1 MNTSAEHDDRA
12 PLLEH
17 LIELRRRLLWSV
29 GGIFVAFLACWGFAS
44 EIFEFLAQPLIDAFG
59 DQADA
64 KLIYTS
70 LTEKFFVDIKIAFY
84 AGLFITFP
92 LVGFQLWRFV
102 APGLYKN
109 EQGALL
115 PYMIA
120 SPILFFVGGMVVYYG
135 IMPLAWK
142 FFLGFQNTG
151 ADAAAASDFV
161 EIVALPKVSEY
172 LSLVIKLI
180 FAFGIFF
187 QMPVALTLM
196 GHAGIVSAEGLAKKR
211 KYAIVIMFGVAAI
224 LTPPDIISQ
233 IGLALPG
240 LLLYEISIQLVKR
253 VERKREAAWDPAA
266 DDA

>member
-1 MNTSAEHDDRA
+1 MSAAEDDERA

-29 GGIFVAFLACWGFAS
+29 AALLIAFVACWGFAS
-44 EIFEFLAQPLIDAFG
+44 QIFEFLAQPLIDAFG

-64 KLIYTS
+64 KLIFTS
-70 LTEKFFVDIKIAFY
+70 LTEKFFVDIKIGFY
-84 AGLFITFP
+84 AALFVTFP
-92 LVGFQLWRFV
+92 IIANQVWKFV

-109 EQGALL
+109 EQNALL
-115 PYMIA
+115 PYMVA
-120 SPILFFVGGMVVYYG
+120 SPILFFLGGSVVYYG
-135 IMPLAWK
+135 IMPLAWN
-142 FFLGFQNTG
+142 FFLSYQNLAQG
-151 ADAAAASDFV
+151 SAPPSEFV

-180 FAFGIFF
+180 FAFGLFF

-196 GHAGIVSAEGLAKKR
+196 AHAGIVSAEGLAKKR
-211 KYAIVIMFGVAAI
+211 KYAIVIMFGIAAI

-233 IGLALPG
+233 VGLALPG
-240 LLLYEISIQLVKR
+240 LLLYEISIFLAR
-253 VERKREAAWDPAA
+253 RIERRREQDAWDPAA

>member
-1 MNTSAEHDDRA
+1 MTDAETDDRL

-17 LIELRRRLLWSV
+17 LIELRKRLLWSV
-29 GGIFVAFLACWGFAS
+29 AAVLVAFVVCWGFAS
-44 EIFEFLAQPLIDAFG
+44 EIFEFLARPLIDAFG

-64 KLIYTS
+64 KLIYTG

-84 AGLFITFP
+84 TGLFICFP

-102 APGLYKN
+102 APGLYRN

-120 SPILFFVGGMVVYYG
+120 SPILFFIGAIVVYYG
-135 IMPLAWK
+135 IMPLAWR
-142 FFLGFQNTG
+142 FFLGFQNVAPDAKAG
-151 ADAAAASDFV
+151 ADFI

-180 FAFGIFF
+180 FAFGLFF
-187 QMPVALTLM
+187 QMPVALTLL
-196 GHAGIVSAEGLAKKR
+196 GHAGIVSADGLAAKR
-211 KYAIVIMFGVAAI
+211 KYAIVIMFGVAAV

-240 LLLYEISIQLVKR
+240 LLLYEISIRLVRR
-253 VERKREAAWDPAA
+253 VERKREEAWDPAA
-266 DDA
+266 ENAD